1 MSDFLAALGLVFVIE
16 GLVFAAF
23 PESAKRAVAVMTQT
37 PDQGLRLV
45 GLFSAVLGLI
55 ILWLVRG

>member
-23 PESAKRAVAVMTQT
+23 PEAAKRAVAAMVDT

-45 GLFSAVLGLI
+45 GLLSAVFGLVV
-55 ILWLVRG
+55 LWLVRG

>member
-23 PESAKRAVAVMTQT
+23 PDAAKRAVAAMAQT

-45 GLFSAVLGLI
+45 GLASAVFGLVV
-55 ILWLVRG
+55 LWLVRG